1 METNLDNALG
11 KAVGSAARAGR
22 EPILRCASRALIR
35 RIPILVL
42 VGTVISGVPFSPA
55 QAEPQQ
61 LSFPV
66 KVAERPG
73 ERRALVCTPKGQPP
87 YAAVVFNHGSIVDM
101 LGWPGA
107 TQRGYRLDRVC
118 EALAAEG
125 YFVFAPIRENSA
137 RGRGF
142 QEYED
147 AYREIVLQAVDHVKT
162 LAGVDGSRIALA
174 GFSMGGL
181 VSFKVALERGD
192 LRAVAL
198 LAPAFGRG
206 LLGEAAKSADN
217 ISAPVLVMVEQ
228 SDGVPILRGVDI
240 LEKAL
245 GSRGKA
251 FRLVRYDRGGGH
263 ELFYDVGYWWD
274 DLKAFLHEHLA
285 AR

>member
-1 METNLDNALG
+1 METNVDNTLG
-11 KAVGSAARAGR
+11 RAAGSAARAGCESIR
-22 EPILRCASRALIR
+22 RCASYALIR
-35 RIPILVL
+35 RIPIFVL
-42 VGTVISGVPFSPA
+42 VGTFIFVGLISPA

-66 KVAERPG
+66 KIAGRVD
-73 ERRALVCTPKGQPP
+73 ERRALVCAPKGQPP
-87 YAAVVFNHGSIVDM
+87 FAAVVFNHGSIVDM

-162 LAGVDGSRIALA
+162 LVGVDGSRIALA

-181 VSFKVALERGD
+181 VSFKVALERSD

-206 LLGEAAKSADN
+206 LLGEAAKSAEN

-228 SDGVPILRGVDI
+228 SDGAPILHGVGI

-245 GSRGKA
+245 SSRGKPL
-251 FRLVRYDRGGGH
+251 RLIRYDRGGGH

>member
-35 RIPILVL
+35 RIPIFVL

-228 SDGVPILRGVDI
+228 SDGVPILRGVGI